1 MSYVARKF
9 EIAQAAAGDDFIIS
23 EANLGF
29 DPKDGLQ
36 RFQISSNA
44 CGGTFKAYLKP
55 VGAVDYVDT
64 FAAATA
70 GTDVVVGGRDDDPFY
85 EEIKIEFAG
94 TTSDIVLYFA
104 AVGQ

>member
-36 RFQISSNA
+36 RFSIQ
-44 CGGTFKAYLKP
+44 T
-55 VGAVDYVDT
+55 V
-64 FAAATA
+64 
-70 GTDVVVGGRDDDPFY
+70 FY
-85 EEIKIEFAG
+85 
-94 TTSDIVLYFA
+94 D
-104 AVGQ
+104 